1 LLPPSCIE
9 TTKGAGGVTHPAMG
23 IRQARILLEP
33 VYPRGKHMLKGLLRG
48 KRPPARRIEALE
60 DRVSHLEGL
69 LEGLQDAVHRESIRR
84 NEEAARLQRRT
95 VPREMARALSED
107 ARKRGLE

>member
-1 LLPPSCIE
+1 
-9 TTKGAGGVTHPAMG
+9 
-23 IRQARILLEP
+23 
-33 VYPRGKHMLKGLLRG
+33 MLKGLLRG
-48 KRPPARRIEALE
+48 KRPDRLSARRIEALE

-84 NEEAARLQRRT
+84 NEEAARIQRRT
-95 VPREMARALSED
+95 APHEMARALSED